1 MGYLGK
7 NLKGCNRKPIEQMV
21 EHPCHEIKAQS
32 IDVLVKKTILLHEF
46 FFSCTKLSG
55 KNLVTT
61 ITITKNV

>member
-32 IDVLVKKTILLHEF
+32 IDVLVNKTILLHEF
-46 FFSCTKLSG
+46 FFPAL
-55 KNLVTT
+55 N
-61 ITITKNV
+61 